1 MALGN
6 NWVDYA
12 DDYLV
17 VRLIGITEAIK
28 MSRIWQRCSASRSR
42 RQSNGLA
49 AETVFNLTLNR
60 SSKATLSN
68 HFQSRQQSQATL
80 VSLRIFETLLGATV
94 PKSDCAFAV
103 YVHKPVYPACKIPG

>member
-1 MALGN
+1 
-6 NWVDYA
+6 VDHGKGP
-12 DDYLV
+12 
-17 VRLIGITEAIK
+17 VRRHLRRTVHQSHGGI
-28 MSRIWQRCSASRSR
+28 M
-42 RQSNGLA
+42 
-49 AETVFNLTLNR
+49 FNRPPTHEINDRALNR

-68 HFQSRQQSQATL
+68 HFQSRQQSQTTL